1 MVEATFHIS
10 FLTLLF
16 PLIYIFILFVFQLT
30 SVFFSLSNCSF
41 SNLFIQVEFVLQQKS
56 RYTWFKSE

>member
-1 MVEATFHIS
+1 MVEASFHIS

-16 PLIYIFILFVFQLT
+16 PLIYILFVFQLT
-30 SVFFSLSNCSF
+30 SVFFSMSNSGF